1 MSADSLEPDKEV
13 DEDKAGHFQNYA
25 DYSRTLRT
33 WLVAYGIGGPVIFLT
48 NDKVADR
55 VAKSGHSQDIVALF
69 LFGVGL
75 QVVLS
80 FINKWVAWHLYRG
93 AEDAEYQETSK
104 YKFWH
109 AISEQS
115 WLDLAVDFASL
126 VALGFASWRVLNVFL
141 MAGRA
146 A

>member
-1 MSADSLEPDKEV
+1 MSANSPDPQD

-33 WLVAYGIGGPVIFLT
+33 WLVAYGIGGPVLFVT

-55 VAKSGHSQDIVALF
+55 IAKSGQSQDIVALF

-75 QVVLS
+75 QVILS
-80 FINKWVAWHLYRG
+80 FVNKWAAWHLYRG
-93 AEDAEYQETSK
+93 AEDAEYQQTSQ
-104 YKFWH
+104 YKLWH
-109 AISEQS
+109 AISKQS
-115 WLDLAVDFASL
+115 WLDLAIDFASL
-126 VALGFASWRVLNVFL
+126 VVLGLASWRVLSVFL
-141 MAGRA
+141 LASRA